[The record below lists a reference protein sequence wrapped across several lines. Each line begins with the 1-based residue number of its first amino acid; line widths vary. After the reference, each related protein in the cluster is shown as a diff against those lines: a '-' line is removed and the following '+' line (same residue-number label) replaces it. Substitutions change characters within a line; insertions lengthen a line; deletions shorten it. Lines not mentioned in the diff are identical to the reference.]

1 MNRCFIQGISL
12 HNTIFRK
19 NVRLVKERAHMS
31 ASIGWQQSKDDVADR
46 SMAVPCHADFVSTE
60 GGDFSF
66 FFYVYFSVP
75 PRHFSRPS
83 CRYSALKRV
92 SSKRPPFLC
101 RGFPFKRHSDIA
113 SSSSWSAQ
121 ISLEWKDTREKK
133 VCSTD
138 YDFHTICEQ
147 TLKQFV
153 LLYSVRRNWQ
163 IFELCQFF

>member
-1 MNRCFIQGISL
+1 
-12 HNTIFRK
+12 
-19 NVRLVKERAHMS
+19 MS

-92 SSKRPPFLC
+92 SSKRPPFLDPLS
-101 RGFPFKRHSDIA
+101 R
-113 SSSSWSAQ
+113 
-121 ISLEWKDTREKK
+121 IS
-133 VCSTD
+133 
-138 YDFHTICEQ
+138 I
-147 TLKQFV
+147 
-153 LLYSVRRNWQ
+153 
-163 IFELCQFF
+163 

>member
-1 MNRCFIQGISL
+1 MKRDHYYNYITRFYPFQFIILQSYLSRRMQLMWIDVSFKESVCTIRFSGKTCGSLRSGRICLRPLGGNNRRMTLQIDRWPSRATRISFPRRGE
-12 HNTIFRK
+12 T
-19 NVRLVKERAHMS
+19 S
-31 ASIGWQQSKDDVADR
+31 
-46 SMAVPCHADFVSTE
+46 P
-60 GGDFSF
+60 F

-121 ISLEWKDTREKK
+121 IFLE
-133 VCSTD
+133 
-138 YDFHTICEQ
+138 
-147 TLKQFV
+147 
-153 LLYSVRRNWQ
+153 
-163 IFELCQFF
+163 